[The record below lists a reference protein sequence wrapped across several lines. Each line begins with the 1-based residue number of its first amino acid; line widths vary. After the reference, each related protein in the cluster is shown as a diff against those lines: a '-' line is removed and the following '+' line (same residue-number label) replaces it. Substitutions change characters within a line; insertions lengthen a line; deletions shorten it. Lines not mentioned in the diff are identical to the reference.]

1 MNNQKTPSVLGG
13 ACIIA
18 GVCVGAGMLALP
30 SAGSGAWTVLSSAV
44 LILTMVVM
52 TLSGFML
59 LEVYQNYDLRA
70 SFNTVTRDVLGSG
83 VNAIN
88 NLAVYFVGGILLY
101 AYITTLGA
109 MFGDMF
115 GIPNQVASIVSCL
128 LFGGFVWHSTRAVDR
143 ISVLLIVL
151 MVCTFVFSIFGLTAN
166 ISLATLFDTNN
177 PNANYAPY
185 TLMLIPVAL
194 TSFGYHHSVTSM
206 RAYYG
211 SEKTAAKA
219 ILYGMLLALG
229 IYLLWIV
236 SIFGNLPRSA
246 FAPVIE
252 QGGDVHVLLEALS
265 GVIASNSVKK
275 SIDAF
280 AMAAVVSS
288 FIGVGLGLFDFIADF
303 LNIENTA
310 KGRTKTWACT
320 FVPPLVFSLLAP
332 FGFVKAIGYAGAV
345 ATIWTCI
352 VPALLVY
359 VLRRRKQTQQGFK
372 AGGGLVAIM
381 VVLGFGVL
389 TAAFHFMSMFDLL
402 PIFKG

>member
-30 SAGSGAWTVLSSAV
+30 SAGSGAWTVLSGAV
-44 LILTMVVM
+44 LVLTMVVM

-83 VNAIN
+83 VNWIN
-88 NLAVYFVGGILLY
+88 NLAVYFVGAILLY
-101 AYITTLGA
+101 AYITTLGG
-109 MFGDMF
+109 MFGGMF
-115 GIPNQVASIVSCL
+115 GLPNRLASVISCL
-128 LFGGFVWHSTRAVDR
+128 VFGGFVWHSTRAVDR

-166 ISLATLFDTNN
+166 INIATLFDS
-177 PNANYAPY
+177 ANTQGRYAPY
-185 TLMLIPVAL
+185 TMMLIPVAL

-206 RAYYG
+206 RSYYG
-211 SEKTAAKA
+211 NEKTASKA

-236 SIFGNLPRSA
+236 SIFGNLPRNA

-265 GVIASNSVKK
+265 GVIASDSVKK
-275 SIDAF
+275 AIDSF
-280 AMAAVVSS
+280 ALAAVISS
-288 FIGVGLGLFDFIADF
+288 FIGVGLGLFDFIAD
-303 LNIENTA
+303 LLKIENSP
-310 KGRTKTWACT
+310 KGRTQTWTYT
-320 FVPPLVFSLLAP
+320 FVPPLVLSLLAP

-359 VLRRRKQTQQGFK
+359 VMRKRASKQDFK
-372 AGGGLVAIM
+372 AGGGLAAVI
-381 VVLGFGVL
+381 VVLVFGVV
-389 TAAFHFMSMFDLL
+389 TAAFHFMNMLDML
-402 PIFKG
+402 PVFKG